1 MVKSPYNEDRGG
13 VVSAKIDAIG
23 EVEYTD
29 ESKAKID
36 DAREAYDG
44 LTDDQKAL
52 VDNYGKLTD
61 AEDKYAELK
70 AAAEKAAQEAAGKAA
85 ADEAAADAVMAK
97 IDAIGKVEYTPE
109 CKALIDAARNAYDAL
124 TDDQKALVD
133 NYKTLTDAEAKY
145 AELEA
150 IASGVSLVKTAGQKD
165 VWYDI
170 KGRKLDKK
178 PTKRGVYVLNGKKIV
193 IK

>member
-13 VVSAKIDAIG
+13 VVS
-23 EVEYTD
+23 
-29 ESKAKID
+29 
-36 DAREAYDG
+36 
-44 LTDDQKAL
+44 
-52 VDNYGKLTD
+52 
-61 AEDKYAELK
+61 
-70 AAAEKAAQEAAGKAA
+70 
-85 ADEAAADAVMAK
+85 AK

>member
-1 MVKSPYNEDRGG
+1 
-13 VVSAKIDAIG
+13 
-23 EVEYTD
+23 
-29 ESKAKID
+29 
-36 DAREAYDG
+36 
-44 LTDDQKAL
+44 
-52 VDNYGKLTD
+52 
-61 AEDKYAELK
+61 
-70 AAAEKAAQEAAGKAA
+70 
-85 ADEAAADAVMAK
+85 MAK

-109 CKALIDAARNAYDAL
+109 CKALIDAAREAYDAL

-133 NYKTLTDAEAKY
+133 NYQTLTDAEAKY

>member
-13 VVSAKIDAIG
+13 VVS
-23 EVEYTD
+23 
-29 ESKAKID
+29 
-36 DAREAYDG
+36 
-44 LTDDQKAL
+44 
-52 VDNYGKLTD
+52 
-61 AEDKYAELK
+61 
-70 AAAEKAAQEAAGKAA
+70 
-85 ADEAAADAVMAK
+85 AK

-124 TDDQKALVD
+124 TDDQKSLVD